1 MNYGRIDMKEF
12 EQFRLF
18 LVENDVLDRYIK
30 YAYIERAERKYV
42 EHLYIKKSID
52 WAFMW
57 RDTEEG
63 QTFWNEL
70 DNKWRVKC
78 AAENISCICTVES
91 VVDYL
96 RNDIELWED

>member
-1 MNYGRIDMKEF
+1 MKEF

-18 LVENDVLDRYIK
+18 LVENDVLDKYIK
-30 YAYIERAERKYV
+30 YAYIERAECKYV
-42 EHLYIKKSID
+42 ESLYIKKIID

-57 RDTEEG
+57 CDTEEG

-70 DNKWRVKC
+70 DKKWRAKC
-78 AAENISCICTVES
+78 AAENISCICTIKS

-96 RNDIELWED
+96 QYDAELWED

>member
-1 MNYGRIDMKEF
+1 MKEF
-12 EQFRLF
+12 EQLQLF

-30 YAYIERAERKYV
+30 YVDMEKEKSKYTISRYIRQ
-42 EHLYIKKSID
+42 IID
-52 WAFMW
+52 WAFKW
-57 RDTEEG
+57 TDTEEG
-63 QTFWNEL
+63 QTFWSEL
-70 DNKWRVKC
+70 DKKWRVKC

>member
-1 MNYGRIDMKEF
+1 MKEF

-30 YAYIERAERKYV
+30 YAYIERAEHKYV
-42 EHLYIKKSID
+42 EHLYISKNID

-70 DNKWRVKC
+70 DKKWRVKC
-78 AAENISCICTVES
+78 AAENLSCICTVES

>member
-1 MNYGRIDMKEF
+1 MKEF

-18 LVENDVLDRYIK
+18 LVENNVLDKYIK

-42 EHLYIKKSID
+42 EHLYIKKIID

-57 RDTEEG
+57 CDTEEG

-70 DNKWRVKC
+70 DKKWRAKC
-78 AAENISCICTVES
+78 AAENINCICTIES

-96 RNDIELWED
+96 QYDTELWED